1 MPTMETEK
9 SNTSRAEE
17 LKQLANEAFKGH
29 KYSQAI
35 DLYTQAIELN
45 SENAVYWANR
55 AFAHTKLEEYGSAIQ
70 DATKAIEIDSK
81 YSKGY
86 YRRGAAYLA
95 MGKFKDAL
103 KDFQQVKK
111 LCPNDPDATKKLK
124 ECEKAVMK
132 LKFEEAI
139 SVPESQRRS
148 VADSIDYHT
157 VGSGPGSSYVSTKVT
172 AVSAAAALMAVLVVY
187 MGTKAATA
195 VAAAALAALMMVLL
209 TFRWARYNDTKN
221 RTLELEVEPQYTG
234 ARIEGDVVTLDFVKK
249 MLDDFKNQKN
259 LHKRYAY
266 QVVLQTREMLRA
278 LPSLVDIVVP
288 EGKHFTVCGDVHGQF
303 YDLLNI
309 FELNGFPSEDN
320 PYLFNGDFV
329 DRGSFSLEVIL
340 TLFAFKCMCPSAI
353 YLARGNHESKSM
365 NKIYGFEGEV
375 RSKLSETFVELFA
388 EVFCCL
394 PLAHVIN
401 GKVFV
406 VHGGLFSVDGVKLS
420 DIRTIDRFCE
430 PPEEGL
436 MCELLWSDPQPQPGR
451 GPSKRGVGL
460 SFGADI
466 TKRFLQENNLDLVVR
481 SHEVKDEG
489 YEIEHDGK
497 LITVFSAP
505 NYCDQMGN
513 KGAFIRFEAP
523 DMKPNVVT
531 FSAVP
536 HPDVKPMA
544 YANNFL
550 RMFS

>member
-1 MPTMETEK
+1 MATEN
-9 SNTSRAEE
+9 SNVSKAEE
-17 LKQLANEAFKGH
+17 LKLLANDAFKAR
-29 KYSQAI
+29 KYA
-35 DLYTQAIELN
+35 QAIELYTEAIELD
-45 SENAVYWANR
+45 SQNAVYLANR
-55 AFAHTKLEEYGSAIQ
+55 AFAHLRLEEYGSAIL
-70 DATKAIEIDSK
+70 DATKAIEVDPK

-86 YRRGAAYLA
+86 YRRGAAHLGL
-95 MGKFKDAL
+95 GKFKEAL

-111 LCPNDPDATKKLK
+111 MCPNDPDATKKLK

-139 SVPESQRRS
+139 ALPESQRRS
-148 VADSIDYHT
+148 VAESIDFH
-157 VGSGPGSSYVSTKVT
+157 SI
-172 AVSAAAALMAVLVVY
+172 
-187 MGTKAATA
+187 
-195 VAAAALAALMMVLL
+195 
-209 TFRWARYNDTKN
+209 D
-221 RTLELEVEPQYTG
+221 VESQYSG

-249 MLDDFKNQKN
+249 MMDDFKNQKS
-259 LHKRYAY
+259 LHKRYAF
-266 QVVLQTREMLRA
+266 QIVLQTREILQA
-278 LPSLVDIVVP
+278 LPSLVDITVP
-288 EGKHFTVCGDVHGQF
+288 DGKHFTVCGDVHGQY

-309 FELNGFPSEDN
+309 FELNGLPSEEN

-340 TLFAFKCMCPSAI
+340 TLFAFKCMSPSAI
-353 YLARGNHESKSM
+353 HLARGNHESKSM

-375 RSKLSETFVELFA
+375 RSKLNDTFIELFA

-401 GKVFV
+401 EKVFV

-420 DIRTIDRFCE
+420 DIRSINRFCE

-436 MCELLWSDPQPQPGR
+436 MCELLWSDPQPLPGR

-460 SFGADI
+460 SFGGDV

-489 YEIEHDGK
+489 YEIEHNGK

-513 KGAFIRFEAP
+513 KGAFIRFKAP
-523 DMKPNVVT
+523 DLKPDIVT
-531 FSAVP
+531 FSAVA

-550 RMFS
+550 RMFQ

>member
-1 MPTMETEK
+1 MLIMEANN
-9 SNTSRAEE
+9 SNVSRAEE
-17 LKQLANEAFKGH
+17 LKLLANEAYKAH
-29 KYSQAI
+29 KFAQAI
-35 DLYTQAIELN
+35 DLYTQAIEVN
-45 SENAVYWANR
+45 SQNAVYWANR
-55 AFAHTKLEEYGSAIQ
+55 SIAHLKLEEYGSAIQ
-70 DATKAIEIDSK
+70 DASKAIEVDPK

-95 MGKFKDAL
+95 MGKFKEAL
-103 KDFQQVKK
+103 KDFQQVKRIS
-111 LCPNDPDATKKLK
+111 PNDPDATKKLK

-132 LKFEEAI
+132 LKFAEAI
-139 SVPESQRRS
+139 SVPESERRP
-148 VADSIDYHT
+148 VADSINYRSID
-157 VGSGPGSSYVSTKVT
+157 
-172 AVSAAAALMAVLVVY
+172 
-187 MGTKAATA
+187 
-195 VAAAALAALMMVLL
+195 
-209 TFRWARYNDTKN
+209 
-221 RTLELEVEPQYTG
+221 VEPQYSG
-234 ARIEGDVVTLDFVKK
+234 ARIEGDVVALDFVKK
-249 MLDDFKNQKN
+249 MMDDFKHQKN
-259 LHKRYAY
+259 LHQRYAF
-266 QVVLQTREMLRA
+266 QIVLQTKEMLQA
-278 LPSLVDIVVP
+278 LPSLVDINVP
-288 EGKHFTVCGDVHGQF
+288 KGNHFTVCGDVHGQF

-309 FELNGFPSEDN
+309 FELNGLPSKEN

-340 TLFAFKCMCPSAI
+340 TLFAFKCMSPSAI

-365 NKIYGFEGEV
+365 NRIYGFEGEV
-375 RSKLSETFVELFA
+375 QSKLSEKFVELFA

-420 DIRTIDRFCE
+420 DIRAINRFCE

-436 MCELLWSDPQPQPGR
+436 MCELLWSDPQPTPGR

-460 SFGADI
+460 SFGGDV

-523 DMKPNVVT
+523 DLKPNIVT
-531 FSAVP
+531 FSAVD

-550 RMFS
+550 RLFQ

>member
-1 MPTMETEK
+1 MVANIEPDLSKTIKVMPNMETEN
-9 SNTSRAEE
+9 SSVSRAEE
-17 LKQLANEAFKGH
+17 LKALANEAFRAK

-35 DLYTQAIELN
+35 DLYSQAIELN
-45 SENAVYWANR
+45 SQNAVYYANR

-70 DATKAIEIDSK
+70 DASKAIEIDPR
-81 YSKGY
+81 YPKGY

-95 MGKFKDAL
+95 MGKFKEAL

-111 LCPNDPDATKKLK
+111 LSPNDPDAAQKVK
-124 ECEKAVMK
+124 ECEKAVKK

-139 SVPESQRRS
+139 AVPESERHS
-148 VADSIDYHT
+148 VADSIDYR
-157 VGSGPGSSYVSTKVT
+157 SI
-172 AVSAAAALMAVLVVY
+172 
-187 MGTKAATA
+187 
-195 VAAAALAALMMVLL
+195 
-209 TFRWARYNDTKN
+209 
-221 RTLELEVEPQYTG
+221 EVEPQYSG
-234 ARIEGDVVTLDFVKK
+234 ARIEGDVITLDFVKK
-249 MLDDFKNQKN
+249 MMDDFKNQKC
-259 LHKRYAY
+259 LHKRYAF
-266 QVVLQTREMLRA
+266 QIVLQTREMLRA
-278 LPSLVDIVVP
+278 LPSLVDIDIP
-288 EGKHFTVCGDVHGQF
+288 DGKHFTVCGDVHGQF

-309 FELNGFPSEDN
+309 FELNGLPSEEN

-329 DRGSFSLEVIL
+329 DRGSFSVEVIL

-353 YLARGNHESKSM
+353 YLSRGNHESKSM

-394 PLAHVIN
+394 PLAHVLN
-401 GKVFV
+401 QKVFV

-420 DIRTIDRFCE
+420 DIKAIDRFCE

-436 MCELLWSDPQPQPGR
+436 MCELLWSDPQPLPGR

-460 SFGADI
+460 SFGADV
-466 TKRFLQENNLDLVVR
+466 TKRFLQDNSLDLVVR

-523 DMKPNVVT
+523 TLKPNIVT
-531 FSAVP
+531 FAAVP

-550 RMFS
+550 RMFQ